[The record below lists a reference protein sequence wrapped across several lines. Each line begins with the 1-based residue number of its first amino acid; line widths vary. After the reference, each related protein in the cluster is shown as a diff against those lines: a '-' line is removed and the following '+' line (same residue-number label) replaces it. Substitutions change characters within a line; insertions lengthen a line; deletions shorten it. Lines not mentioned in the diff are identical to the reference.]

1 MRNKSLLFPFAL
13 TVAAT
18 CAQAQSSVTLYGLL
32 DLGAGYV
39 SKTAAAGGVTA
50 GSLTRTNTD
59 TGSSSR
65 LGFRGVEDLGGG
77 LSAIFLLELGIDMRN
92 GLAQGAASSGT
103 TVGANA
109 PQSFFRRGSY
119 VGLAHRQYGTVT
131 LGRHGTAGVG
141 AQALNTNAIAT
152 GFNTGVGAAIAAQGM
167 GGDFW
172 NNNQI
177 RYDSPVMGGFDF
189 SAAYALGEAADST
202 RPASSAGLMARYNV
216 APFQVVAAYQR
227 DEDRTA
233 TGKHLSWSWLSG
245 SYTVSKVRLTAG
257 YNRVKN
263 DGLIAG
269 WFSSDLVTVGARY
282 YVTPVLSVSGQL
294 FQLRDKRVAG
304 TKTKMAVAEVAYDL
318 SKRTSVYLMMGHVD
332 AGTIGITPIWG
343 AAANAATTVANATNR
358 GATVGVIHRF

>member
-1 MRNKSLLFPFAL
+1 MRTKLLLVPFVL
-13 TVAAT
+13 AT
-18 CAQAQSSVTLYGLL
+18 AGAGVQAQSSVAIYGLV

-39 SKTAAAGGVTA
+39 SKTSAGGVPG

-77 LSAIFLLELGIDMRN
+77 LSALFTLELGIDMRN
-92 GLAQGAASSGT
+92 GIAQGAASSGT

-119 VGLAHRQYGTVT
+119 VGLSHRNYGTLT

-141 AQALNTNAIAT
+141 AQAVNTNAIAT

-189 SAAYALGEAADST
+189 SGAYAFGEAADSL
-202 RPASSAGLMARYNV
+202 RVASSAGVMARYNV
-216 APFQVVAAYQR
+216 APFQVVAAFQR
-227 DEDRTA
+227 DEDRLP
-233 TGKHLSWSWLSG
+233 TGKHLTWTWLSG
-245 SYTVSKVRLTAG
+245 SYTTSKLRLTAG
-257 YNRVKN
+257 YTRVKN
-263 DGLIAG
+263 EGLIAG
-269 WFSSDLVTVGARY
+269 WFSSDLLTLGARY
-282 YVTPVLSVSGQL
+282 NLTPALSVSGQVFHL
-294 FQLRDKRVAG
+294 KDKRIAG
-304 TKTKMAVAEVAYDL
+304 TKTNLAVAEVAYDL
-318 SKRTSVYLMMGHVD
+318 SKRTAIYLMMGHVD
-332 AGTIGITPIWG
+332 SGTIGITPIWG
-343 AAANAATTVANATNR
+343 AAANAQTTVANATNR
-358 GATVGVIHRF
+358 GATAGIIHRF